1 MRIAEVIVFLQDYH
15 YSSFE
20 EFFNVPLAEVSAN
33 MKPRVVATSLQNV
46 LEELL
51 STHNNLDAH
60 VEGRLVILE

>member
-1 MRIAEVIVFLQDYH
+1 M
-15 YSSFE
+15 
-20 EFFNVPLAEVSAN
+20 PLAEVSAN